1 MNSLQRLLQLG
12 LTLSLMLLMPMLW
25 WAGSLAVRGL
35 GEDLIGS
42 RLEHDAESLLS
53 AITFTGADHSPVE
66 LEYINP
72 IYKRPFSGHY
82 YSIRMADGSIQS
94 SRSLWDQTLDLQVV
108 EPGDTAQWYAS
119 GPSGQNLLVWARHY
133 QKQGHAFTLA
143 VAEDLTPLERHLS
156 LFQWIFAGLSLAALL
171 ILLVVQQ
178 RVIRQSFKR
187 LDTVRADMQSLEQ
200 GEIGALSQ
208 DVPDE
213 ILPLVQEFNRLLELL
228 AQRLSRSRNALG
240 NLAHALKGP
249 LNLLVQYLDSKE
261 LDDHP
266 ELRAQMRTQQER
278 ILKLMERELKRARL
292 AGSGSPGYR
301 FNAQQELPDLIEVL
315 RQIHHKRQLD
325 IQWQV
330 MADTPTFGDRE
341 DMLELMGN
349 ILDNACKWAKTT
361 VLCSITGA
369 ETIKIT
375 IEDDGPGCSEQEAKQ
390 LARRGTRL
398 DETVEGH
405 GLGLAIAKDIV
416 KLYNGK
422 IVFSQS
428 RKLGGLSVTI
438 ELWHINQP
446 DKEQL
451 KPQ

>member
-12 LTLSLMLLMPMLW
+12 LTLSLTLLMSILW
-25 WAGSLAVRGL
+25 WTGSLAVRGL

-42 RLEHDAESLLS
+42 RLEHDAESLLA
-53 AITFTGADHSPVE
+53 AISFTGAEQAPLE
-66 LEYINP
+66 LKYIDP

-82 YSIRMADGSIQS
+82 YVIRLADGTLHY
-94 SRSLWDQTLDLQVV
+94 SRSLWDQTLDLQALG
-108 EPGDTAQWYAS
+108 PGGTAQWYAP
-119 GPSGQNLLVWARHY
+119 GPSDQKLLVWARYY
-133 QKQGHAFTLA
+133 QKQGHAFTLV

-156 LFQWIFAGLSLAALL
+156 LFQWTFAGLSLAALL
-171 ILLVVQQ
+171 ILLIVQQ
-178 RVIRQSFKR
+178 RVIHRSFKR
-187 LDTVRADMQSLEQ
+187 LDTVRAEIQSLEQ
-200 GEIGALSQ
+200 GEITALSQ

-266 ELRAQMRTQQER
+266 ELRARMRIQQER

-292 AGSGSPGYR
+292 AGSGSPGHR
-301 FNAQQELPDLIEVL
+301 FHAQQELPDLIEVL
-315 RQIHHKRQLD
+315 KQIHHKRPLE

-330 MADTPTFGDRE
+330 SPETPGFGDRE

-349 ILDNACKWAKTT
+349 ILDNACKWAKSRVRCT
-361 VLCSITGA
+361 VTGV
-369 ETIKIT
+369 ETVIIA
-375 IEDDGPGCSEQEAKQ
+375 IEDDGPGCSEEAIER

-398 DETVEGH
+398 DESVEGH
-405 GLGLAIAKDIV
+405 GLGLSIAKDIV
-416 KLYNGK
+416 KLYNGE
-422 IVFSQS
+422 IAFGPS
-428 RKLGGLSVTI
+428 RSLGGLSVTI
-438 ELWHINQP
+438 TLWQINQP
-446 DKEQL
+446 THAKDE
-451 KPQ
+451 